1 MLTPPGAELRPIG
14 KLAPGTLLY
23 AGRFRIDFLL
33 AVGPAQAL
41 YRVREVASQQVM
53 TLIEFSTP
61 GQIQATISL
70 NRAAPL
76 LEYSHTMTTPIQ
88 VIFVEN
94 ETLFFVMAIGGGQT
108 IEQIMRNKHAPILPT
123 SAIRWMVQAADGII
137 FLASR
142 LPEWVI
148 GDLSPGSLFVTA
160 EDRLQI
166 LGFAI
171 PLGLVSPAALASALP
186 RGAVAP
192 ELRKNHCDTLSDVY
206 GLCASLHYLLTRRL
220 WHPDDPTREE
230 MLADLRPDLS
240 RELVHAIMRGLAENP
255 AERWPT
261 IAMLREALVAALPVE
276 RGNTGSPGPIL
287 TNDER
292 LEEPPTLVMTRDDLL
307 HQDPIASLD
316 VDDLESGL
324 SSTAPR
330 PVVRRTDITHDD
342 VAGAAPDAALVPGS
356 HTELA
361 SGPDAALAQGSDIA
375 LAQGTDAAAAPDS
388 ASAVTLADS
397 VIAEDVPLSTLHWE
411 KTEPANSIDAAQ
423 IVPEGEDRFP
433 ITFFTQRLLSAT
445 GFDAERQS
453 AMTQLGF
460 IDYES
465 LETSPDIQEVGG
477 LPASVD
483 PHDASPYSVI
493 GQSSEDALVPSARDS
508 QIAVPVTPFDDPG
521 SAVTP
526 ESIAPF
532 DDPAVTYTAQ
542 PAPAHDAAI
551 PTAALGLTL
560 AGAGFILV
568 GQPHNHETTAHGELA
583 SHADTAQQ
591 ESADDPVIT
600 HAAGQADPSTADPR
614 YPVAAE
620 HESFTADPAPAPVS
634 DAELLFGESTL
645 AGWLSDAREVD
656 PNPAPATTDTGL
668 PPSRV
673 LQFAAHEATG
683 TPAASSDPLT
693 ALDASTVSSGSDRI
707 PPAANAPR
715 EPVGP
720 SEQTIIANVSA
731 TNIPTTRTPS
741 RPLQQILG
749 RLRGA
754 LQQPQAHTVTATGTV
769 VLPRQMFPKHVY
781 SILVRIQRWPTTHD
795 AGKNGAD
802 STAIIE
808 VDFQSEAFYL
818 PIKRLALQLPAEG
831 GLSEATLTVTAL
843 RPTPQGMADR
853 LTFQFRTAY
862 GMSLHEDPFVAD
874 IMILPINHP
883 VSGQPMLTLI
893 HALDVPS

>member
-23 AGRFRIDFLL
+23 TGRFRIDFLL
-33 AVGPAQAL
+33 AVGPALAL

-142 LPEWVI
+142 LPEWMI

-160 EDRLQI
+160 EDRLQL

-192 ELRKNHCDTLSDVY
+192 ELRKNQCDTLSDVY

-220 WHPDDPTREE
+220 WHPDDPAREE

-255 AERWPT
+255 ADRWPT

-292 LEEPPTLVMTRDDLL
+292 LEEPPTLVMTREDLL
-307 HQDPIASLD
+307 HHDPVAPLD
-316 VDDLESGL
+316 VDALEAGL

-330 PVVRRTDITHDD
+330 PVVRLTDKAYDGVDD
-342 VAGAAPDAALVPGS
+342 AVPAPGAHTEAAASSADAAPALVS
-356 HTELA
+356 DNALLA
-361 SGPDAALAQGSDIA
+361 TNTTAAGD
-375 LAQGTDAAAAPDS
+375 PDS
-388 ASAVTLADS
+388 ATVATPADS
-397 VIAEDVPLSTLHWE
+397 PASEDAPLSLLDWQ
-411 KTEPANSIDAAQ
+411 KAEPTNNLAATPTD
-423 IVPEGEDRFP
+423 PEGEERLP
-433 ITFFTQRLLSAT
+433 ITFFTLRLLSAT
-445 GFDAERQS
+445 DFDADRQS
-453 AMTQLGF
+453 ALTQGEF
-460 IDYES
+460 FDYES
-465 LETSPDIQEVGG
+465 LDESQNSDDISG
-477 LPASVD
+477 LPT
-483 PHDASPYSVI
+483 HDLTAEDAGESSPPSVI
-493 GQSSEDALVPSARDS
+493 GQTSAETLASSATDAHSAI
-508 QIAVPVTPFDDPG
+508 QVTPFDDPG
-521 SAVTP
+521 SAATP

-532 DDPAVTYTAQ
+532 DDPGVAYTAP
-542 PAPAHDAAI
+542 PAPPRDAA
-551 PTAALGLTL
+551 LL
-560 AGAGFILV
+560 AGALGAAMAGTGFILV
-568 GQPHNHETTAHGELA
+568 GHPHNKEDAEQAEASSHDPASEPEIAPEAGHADSATADTWDPLATAHEGFTDDRA
-583 SHADTAQQ
+583 AKPVTDTEQT
-591 ESADDPVIT
+591 SA
-600 HAAGQADPSTADPR
+600 G
-614 YPVAAE
+614 
-620 HESFTADPAPAPVS
+620 
-634 DAELLFGESTL
+634 STL
-645 AGWLSDAREVD
+645 AMWLSDERPVD
-656 PNPAPATTDTGL
+656 PTTATPVPESSL

-673 LQFAAHEATG
+673 LQFGSLANTGKPDASTENPTPRDEDRASSESANIAPEATG
-683 TPAASSDPLT
+683 SSESAEPAD
-693 ALDASTVSSGSDRI
+693 
-707 PPAANAPR
+707 
-715 EPVGP
+715 
-720 SEQTIIANVSA
+720 QTIIANVSA

-781 SILVRIQRWPTTHD
+781 SILVRVQRWPTSHTT
-795 AGKNGAD
+795 GKNTGD

-808 VDFQSEAFYL
+808 VEYHSEAFYL

-893 HALDVPS
+893 HALDIPS